1 MRLIHTIS
9 EPKPISIRVNNSF
22 LMIMQSF
29 FRLMKQCFSKNVQ
42 FKTNTESVVLK
53 KNYRC

>member
-1 MRLIHTIS
+1 MFILWFHVMRLIHTIS

-29 FRLMKQCFSKNVQ
+29 FKLMNQNVFLKLFNSKAIQN
-42 FKTNTESVVLK
+42 L
-53 KNYRC
+53 